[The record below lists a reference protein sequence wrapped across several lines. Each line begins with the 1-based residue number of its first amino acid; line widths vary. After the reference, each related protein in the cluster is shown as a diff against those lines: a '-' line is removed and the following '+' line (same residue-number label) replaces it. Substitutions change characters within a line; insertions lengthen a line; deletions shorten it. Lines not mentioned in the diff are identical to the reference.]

1 MFGVMEGRG
10 QHQAAQGSS
19 PGPPDTRKQAQ
30 RRLQRVWG
38 HFSGVTGCGERMWP
52 GTVWGERGAGAS
64 RRCPRRALGPINSA
78 WAKGRGRR
86 AALRRTAAFVI
97 SRVALSQKPLR
108 LNIALWPKAAPTGSK
123 AGCNCEGFWRVREYR
138 LQVPAVPECHAR
150 SRTPAERLFQ
160 RVPLQA
166 ARAGERPLLQTSG
179 GCNYGMTSRIFSR
192 YTRCLLW
199 PSCV

>member
-1 MFGVMEGRG
+1 MEGRG

-86 AALRRTAAFVI
+86 AALWYSSLCSVSSSNFGRASNR
-97 SRVALSQKPLR
+97 SKLSFGET
-108 LNIALWPKAAPTGSK
+108 AAPTGSK

-138 LQVPAVPECHAR
+138 LQVPAVPECHTR
-150 SRTPAERLFQ
+150 SHTPAERRFQ
-160 RVPLQA
+160 RVPLQS
-166 ARAGERPLLQTSG
+166 ARAGERPLLQTSCL
-179 GCNYGMTSRIFSR
+179 CNYSMTSRIFSR
-192 YTRCLLW
+192 YVRCVSC

>member
-1 MFGVMEGRG
+1 MAAEGPNCQLPLFSCLCIAHRLSTAKVESRTVMFGVMEGRG

-64 RRCPRRALGPINSA
+64 RRRPRRALGPMNSA

-86 AALRRTAAFVI
+86 AALYRTAAFVI
-97 SRVALSQKPLR
+97 DRVALRPKSSSAQYCPSSDGRGDRIER
-108 LNIALWPKAAPTGSK
+108 LLSLHELFTGSS
-123 AGCNCEGFWRVREYR
+123 APLSG
-138 LQVPAVPECHAR
+138 ASSASR
-150 SRTPAERLFQ
+150 SRTVAYSAARRFQ
-160 RVPLQA
+160 RRTP
-166 ARAGERPLLQTSG
+166 ARSE
-179 GCNYGMTSRIFSR
+179 SR
-192 YTRCLLW
+192 
-199 PSCV
+199 